1 MALEIEQLA
10 LVLHS
15 RPYRETSLMLTL
27 LTPEQGKINAV
38 VRGVRTKSKTAAIKQ
53 AWCQPFQE
61 LRIRWIEKTAQK
73 LPGLVNLSQFE
84 PTSVRFPLV
93 GEASICGLYVNELL
107 YRLLYP
113 QVPIESMFQTYQQ
126 TLYDLA
132 IAQNRYEQA
141 WALRQFEYE
150 LLMSLGVAFDLTH
163 DAQHQPI
170 LENQNYRF
178 FPELGSI
185 LEDRTNTS
193 DLSGLGSPISG
204 QCLLQ
209 FAQFEPCETCMPQ
222 WRRLFRNLLN
232 HYLGGK
238 PIQTRALFQS

>member
-73 LPGLVNLSQFE
+73 LPRLFNLSQFE
-84 PTSVRFPLV
+84 PTSVRFPLM

-113 QVPIESMFQTYQQ
+113 QVPVESMFQTYQQ

-132 IAQNRYEQA
+132 IAKNRFEQA

-150 LLMSLGVAFDLTH
+150 LLMSLGVAFDLSH
-163 DAQHQPI
+163 DAQQHPV
-170 LENQNYRF
+170 LEQQNYRF
-178 FPELGSI
+178 FPELGFVV
-185 LEDRTNTS
+185 EERNTVS
-193 DLSGLGSPISG
+193 DLNGLGSPISG

-209 FAQFEPCETCMPQ
+209 FAQFEPCERCMPQ
-222 WRRLFRNLLN
+222 WRALFRNQLN